1 MAIGAAQHIDD
12 NSRTINSNEA
22 ILSKSEW
29 TFVTGTTGATGA
41 HTLFTV
47 TGHVVASVFGVCST
61 SLTGA
66 STHEIGVA
74 SNTAQ
79 LVAQI
84 ADTTTLDAGDVYV
97 DADTEVGAGVIP
109 SPQVVID
116 DIILTIGSTAT
127 TAGVVTYYCLWRP
140 LSEGATLTVTT
151 PA

>member
-1 MAIGAAQHIDD
+1 MAIAATQQRDANRQVI
-12 NSRTINSNEA
+12 TSNEA
-22 ILSKSEW
+22 FHLSSEW

-47 TGHVVASVFGVCST
+47 TGTVALTVFGTCGT

-66 STHEIGVA
+66 STHEVGVA

-79 LVAQI
+79 LLAQI
-84 ADTTTLDAGDVYV
+84 ANTTTLDAGDVYV
-97 DADTEVGAGVIP
+97 DASTEVGAGVIP

-116 DIILTIGSTAT
+116 DVILTIGSTAT
-127 TAGVVTYYCLWRP
+127 TAGVVTYHCLWRP
-140 LSEGATLTVTT
+140 LTSGSEVTVTT